1 MALSM
6 DEQRILAE
14 IEQHLSRAEPKLA
27 ARMSSFDARRV
38 TGRFRLRSRALLAVV
53 CALVLAAISVAV
65 YTFVVLRAGQSPGPS
80 HPNRSTSRTEPPA
93 LSPLVP
99 VLPHAGAS
107 S

>member
-27 ARMSSFDARRV
+27 ARMSSFEAHQVKGRLHRR
-38 TGRFRLRSRALLAVV
+38 SHALAVIV
-53 CALVLAAISVAV
+53 CALLLAAISVV
-65 YTFVVLRAGQSPGPS
+65 IYSFVVLRVGQSSGTTTQ
-80 HPNRSTSRTEPPA
+80 NRSTSRTEPPA
-93 LSPLVP
+93 LSPRVP
-99 VLPHAGAS
+99 ALPHAGTS